1 MKKQSPKAK
10 RLTEAKAK
18 HLKTVKRRQLSE
30 IKKSIKKFQRL
41 NENEGQG
48 NIKVYTA
55 TFDNDFGTFI
65 DDLATVI
72 GADYALYPGAPETGL
87 PIKISPRD
95 FNAWDEFGY
104 EKHWNSIPEGQ
115 PFKITGN
122 TPGMVEAPSLKN
134 YTFVKNGGVIKG
146 EPSRQN

>member
-1 MKKQSPKAK
+1 MPFKDSKGKMRKSNTYFIEPGKSMSE
-10 RLTEAKAK
+10 RE
-18 HLKTVKRRQLSE
+18 LKEKLS
-30 IKKSIKKFQRL
+30 L
-41 NENEGQG
+41 NEN
-48 NIKVYTA
+48 VYTA

-87 PIKISPRD
+87 PIEISPRD

-104 EKHWNSIPEGQ
+104 EKHWNRIPDGQ

-134 YTFVKNGGVIKG
+134 YTFIKMGNVIKG
-146 EPSRQN
+146 KV